1 MNYSFEYIDIILLA
15 MIAGFIFLRLRGIL
29 GKKSEHEEKIST
41 SIPYEFIKEKKQE
54 TLNEKNF
61 DENAKSEFLK
71 GAKIAYEAIITNF
84 SKGNLKEIKSLLD
97 KKIFIQ
103 FNEALKERKNKGLI
117 SEATFVGINSADIKD
132 YKQSNNIFEVTV
144 DFVSE
149 IISFVKDKDKKIIS
163 GDPDKIKKVYDT
175 WKFSRDIRSSNPN
188 WLLTD
193 TQLQL
198 NKKISDKD
206 KIDWLNFI
214 NSNDKLIDKDI
225 FEKKNKP
232 NKSEKIIDLH
242 GYSLEN
248 ANKAIDEFIK
258 ICFSQKVSKITIITG
273 KGSRS
278 KNKDNP
284 YQSKNFSILKYS
296 VPEHIKNSS
305 NLMKM
310 IKKINFEDVQDSS
323 KGSFEI
329 FLKNFKK

>member
-29 GKKSEHEEKIST
+29 GKKTKHEENIST
-41 SIPYEFIKEKKQE
+41 NFPHEFSKEKKHE
-54 TLNEKNF
+54 KLNENNF

-71 GAKIAYEAIITNF
+71 GAQIAYETIITNF

-149 IISFVKDKDKKIIS
+149 IISFVKDKNKKIIS

-193 TQLQL
+193 TQL
-198 NKKISDKD
+198 
-206 KIDWLNFI
+206 
-214 NSNDKLIDKDI
+214 
-225 FEKKNKP
+225 
-232 NKSEKIIDLH
+232 
-242 GYSLEN
+242 
-248 ANKAIDEFIK
+248 
-258 ICFSQKVSKITIITG
+258 
-273 KGSRS
+273 
-278 KNKDNP
+278 
-284 YQSKNFSILKYS
+284 
-296 VPEHIKNSS
+296 
-305 NLMKM
+305 
-310 IKKINFEDVQDSS
+310 
-323 KGSFEI
+323 
-329 FLKNFKK
+329 